1 MQIDC
6 TFVEIHYDCGIEASK
21 AYDALY
27 DNFIYVE
34 KDGKRLKVY
43 IRPLN
48 EQKLTDVLKEI
59 GVQTDRLI

>member
-1 MQIDC
+1 MEIGC
-6 TFVEIHYDCGIEASK
+6 TFLEINYDCGIEASK
-21 AYDALY
+21 AYDELY

-34 KDGKRLKVY
+34 KEGKRLKVY

-48 EQKLTDVLKEI
+48 EQKLTEVLKSI